1 MKKYLVHYW
10 REKNDEPTDFEVII
24 EAFNFDDAYTKFKD
38 NNRLAKITL
47 IKQVTEEKLTE
58 LKRLVNKIEEIQDT
72 QVAFALDY
80 EEEVEL
86 MNCRSKINE
95 IIKTL

>member
-1 MKKYLVHYW
+1 MT
-10 REKNDEPTDFEVII
+10 P
-24 EAFNFDDAYTKFKD
+24 
-38 NNRLAKITL
+38 
-47 IKQVTEEKLTE
+47 EEKLTE
-58 LKRLVNKIEEIQDT
+58 LKRLVKKIEEIQET

>member
-1 MKKYLVHYW
+1 M
-10 REKNDEPTDFEVII
+10 NGTII
-24 EAFNFDDAYTKFKD
+24 P
-38 NNRLAKITL
+38 
-47 IKQVTEEKLTE
+47 VEKLTE

-72 QVAFALDY
+72 QVAYQLTF

>member
-1 MKKYLVHYW
+1 M
-10 REKNDEPTDFEVII
+10 NGTII
-24 EAFNFDDAYTKFKD
+24 
-38 NNRLAKITL
+38 
-47 IKQVTEEKLTE
+47 TEEKLTE
-58 LKRLVNKIEEIQDT
+58 LKRLVNKIEEIQWL
-72 QVAFALDY
+72 QPAFALDY

>member
-1 MKKYLVHYW
+1 MNGTVL
-10 REKNDEPTDFEVII
+10 
-24 EAFNFDDAYTKFKD
+24 
-38 NNRLAKITL
+38 
-47 IKQVTEEKLTE
+47 TEEELTE
-58 LKRLVNKIEEIQDT
+58 LKRLVNRIEEIQDT

-86 MNCRSKINE
+86 MNCRIRINE